1 MFSDCCLSKALTLMC
16 FFESIL
22 QFTQTIMK
30 FQPPE
35 LPTNRTS
42 EQWSWL
48 KKIFTD
54 ELVINKIREDAHQ
67 LTFLR
72 SYAEPEL
79 FSIIDGATSFTNGLA
94 KLDRQFQ
101 KPTRVMY
108 ARHHLL
114 SCKQR
119 DDESEFSF
127 FKRLQLLVENAN
139 VAPFDPRAE
148 GHTIT

>member
-1 MFSDCCLSKALTLMC
+1 
-16 FFESIL
+16 
-22 QFTQTIMK
+22 MK

-48 KKIFTD
+48 KKLFTD
-54 ELVINKIREDAHQ
+54 GLVINKIREDAHQ

-72 SYAEPEL
+72 SYAGPEL
-79 FSIIDGATSFTNGLA
+79 FSILDGATLFTNGLA

-114 SCKQR
+114 SSKQR

-127 FKRLQLLVENAN
+127 FKRLQLLVENLNIATLRSKSTMTYYY
-139 VAPFDPRAE
+139 VTAWYQVYEAILSER
-148 GHTIT
+148 GYRS